1 MAAEE
6 APTEGQPEGA
16 TALMHRSRE
25 AHHPARTHHSPEGA
39 KFWAGRGASWLL
51 ARRGEGPLALRF
63 VASVGAAVDQYNTD
77 SARIKAFRPD
87 GFRIGLSI
95 LKLGTVEVCSME
107 VGTAQVRTPQVGTL
121 QFGILKMGLAK
132 VGSGKVCVRQL
143 GLTQIGVLQ
152 IGAL

>member
-1 MAAEE
+1 MLEC
-6 APTEGQPEGA
+6 PLLGQPGVAGDRPLGRDVPPCVATRAGWRCRRDEG
-16 TALMHRSRE
+16 L
-25 AHHPARTHHSPEGA
+25 
-39 KFWAGRGASWLL
+39 
-51 ARRGEGPLALRF
+51 LALRF
-63 VASVGAAVDQYNTD
+63 VSSVGAPVDQYNTD

-87 GFRIGLSI
+87 GFRVGLSI

-107 VGTAQVRTPQVGTL
+107 VGAAQIRTPQVGIL
-121 QFGILKMGLAK
+121 QFGLKMGLAK

>member
-1 MAAEE
+1 MVPSSGLGGE
-6 APTEGQPEGA
+6 PR
-16 TALMHRSRE
+16 ALLT
-25 AHHPARTHHSPEGA
+25 TH
-39 KFWAGRGASWLL
+39 
-51 ARRGEGPLALRF
+51 GEGPLGLRF
-63 VASVGAAVDQYNTD
+63 VSNVGAAVDQYNTD

-132 VGSGKVCVRQL
+132 VGSGKLCLPQL